1 VGKQAQPQPDYAG
14 LFTGMAQAQAANNQ
28 YQLGQQQLDWAKQV
42 YNQNEPYI
50 QQASQESLTAQQN
63 ADTFAKGQQD
73 LYTSTYEPLQ
83 QKYAQQVQNW
93 DTPQTELQN
102 AGAAQEMV
110 SDQFTQARNSAASQL
125 ESFGVDPSSTRYAA
139 LDIGT
144 RTQQAAAEAGQGTQ
158 AIQNTKLQG
167 MGLEAGA
174 ISQGQGLPNQ
184 SAALSGAG
192 TGAGSASSSG
202 LTSAYGT
209 GAGAMNGANAW
220 FNSGNASMAGAS
232 STFGSAYN
240 GYNSAMNAYANQSSG
255 VGAGLGFLGGIA
267 SAGKGTGLL
276 ASLEDGGEVPAQ
288 GAIPTPQTGGYVPPH
303 ASPSGGQVTDDI
315 NARLNAGEFV
325 IPREVVSWEG
335 EKAIHKFIDKARAD
349 RAQNE
354 ATTQTKPQMRPAI
367 PGPARFVSGQGA
379 IPVPRAA

>member
-1 VGKQAQPQPDYAG
+1 MGKQSQPQPNYSA
-14 LFTGMAQAQAANNQ
+14 LFTGMAQANAASQQAAI
-28 YQLGQQQLDWAKQV
+28 GQQQLDWAKDV
-42 YNQNEPYI
+42 YNENKPAI
-50 QQASQESLTAQQN
+50 QAASRESLTAQQN
-63 ADTFAKGQQD
+63 ADAFAKNQQD
-73 LYTSTYEPLQ
+73 FFTNTYQPLQ
-83 QKYAQQVQNW
+83 QKYTQQVQNW
-93 DTPQTELQN
+93 DTPQQELQN

-110 SDQFTQARNSAASQL
+110 SNQFTQARNAAASQL

-144 RTQQAAAEAGQGTQ
+144 RTQQAAAEAGAGTK
-158 AIQNTKLQG
+158 AIQDTKLQG

-209 GAGAMNGANAW
+209 GAGAMNGADAW
-220 FNSGNASMAGAS
+220 FNSGNSAMAGAAN
-232 STFGSAYN
+232 TFGSAYSN
-240 GYNSAMNAYANQSSG
+240 YNSAMNNYVNQSTG
-255 VGAGLGFLGGIA
+255 AGAGLGFLGALG
-267 SAGKGTGLL
+267 SSGKGTGGL
-276 ASLEDGGEVPAQ
+276 AALEDGG
-288 GAIPTPQTGGYVPPH
+288 AIPPAAGYVPSH
-303 ASPSGGQVTDDI
+303 ASPSGGQQTDDI

-354 ATTQTKPQMRPAI
+354 ATTQTKPQMRPAL

-379 IPVPRAA
+379 IPQRAA